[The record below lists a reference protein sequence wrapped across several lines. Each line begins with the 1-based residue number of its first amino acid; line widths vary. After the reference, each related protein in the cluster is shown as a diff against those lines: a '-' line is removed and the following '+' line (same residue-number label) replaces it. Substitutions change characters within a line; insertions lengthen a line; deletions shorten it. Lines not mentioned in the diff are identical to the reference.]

1 MENQGNTWKGRMER
15 EKSRETE
22 NQKSRQQDRE
32 TESRESV
39 QQDREPGGLW
49 TLLKSGSVKMRG
61 TRLKKDQ
68 LLIGLLTGVLLI
80 VIALPVDKGKEE
92 KSQREQ
98 EQGQLLTGEGETGD
112 REAAFSGNGEG
123 MEIQGTAADA
133 YTREMEERL
142 SEALSQ
148 VEGVGR
154 VKVLITWKTSSE
166 KVVEKD
172 MPSSSQNVEEEDGAG
187 GKRTTTQEG
196 WEEETVYRQE
206 ADGSRIPYVVKE
218 IRPQAEGVL
227 VIAQGGGNSVT
238 ARNILEAVQ
247 ALFPLD
253 SHKIKIMKME
263 GSK

>member
-1 MENQGNTWKGRMER
+1 MGQKTENRNSRHQEKER
-15 EKSRETE
+15 EKRTE
-22 NQKSRQQDRE
+22 DRQDK
-32 TESRESV
+32 TE
-39 QQDREPGGLW
+39 QTGGSW
-49 TLLKSGSVKMRG
+49 SLLKSGSERIKG
-61 TRLKKDQ
+61 IRLGKDQ
-68 LLIGLLTGVLLI
+68 LLIGLLVGILLI
-80 VIALPVDKGKEE
+80 VIALPVDKEKGEE
-92 KSQREQ
+92 ARDGQ
-98 EQGQLLTGEGETGD
+98 EQIQPERAGSQEDVFLADGGD
-112 REAAFSGNGEG
+112 SG
-123 MEIQGTAADA
+123 IQGTVSDE

-142 SEALSQ
+142 AEILSR

-154 VKVLITWKTSSE
+154 VEVLITWKTSSE

-172 MPSSSQNVEEEDGAG
+172 APTSSQSVEEEDSTG
-187 GKRTTTQEG
+187 GRRLTTQES

-206 ADGSRIPYVVKE
+206 ADGSRVPYVVKE

-227 VIAQGGGNSVT
+227 VIAQGGGNSAT

>member
-1 MENQGNTWKGRMER
+1 MWN
-15 EKSRETE
+15 
-22 NQKSRQQDRE
+22 
-32 TESRESV
+32 
-39 QQDREPGGLW
+39 
-49 TLLKSGSVKMRG
+49 LLRSGSGRIRG
-61 TRLKKDQ
+61 IRLKKDQ

-80 VIALPVDKGKEE
+80 VIALPVDKGKEA
-92 KSQREQ
+92 KRQSGQ
-98 EQGQLLTGEGETGD
+98 EPGTALTEAGENGAG
-112 REAAFSGNGEG
+112 EAALSGNGGEPG
-123 MEIQGTAADA
+123 IQDTATDA

-142 SEALSQ
+142 AEALSQ

-172 MPSSSQNVEEEDGAG
+172 APSSSQNVEEEDGTG
-187 GKRTTTQEG
+187 GRRITTEES

-206 ADGSRIPYVVKE
+206 ADGSRSPYVVKE

-227 VIAQGGGNSVT
+227 VIAQGGGNSAT

-253 SHKIKIMKME
+253 PHKIKIMKME